1 MIETLLALLTGG
13 ASGGILGIAGAYLT
27 KREERQIAQLTFTH
41 EDKMGELRLKEVAGE
56 REHALAL
63 KDKEI
68 LLVEK
73 EGELKGWASTLVDD
87 ASKSALGMMVK
98 SAIRPIITLYLLAIT
113 SYLTANIWTI
123 VNGLEGL
130 PKEEVLDMFR
140 NIIAQILFLTNTC
153 VTWWFGARASS
164 SPKIKV

>member
-1 MIETLLALLTGG
+1 MIETVLALLTGG

-27 KREERQIAQLTFTH
+27 KREERQIAQLKFTH
-41 EDKMGELRLKEVAGE
+41 EEKMGELRLKEVAGE

-68 LLVEK
+68 QLVEK
-73 EGELKGWASTLVDD
+73 EGEIKGWASTLVDES
-87 ASKSALGMMVK
+87 SKSTLGMMVK
-98 SAIRPIITLYLLAIT
+98 AAIRPTITLYLLAVT
-113 SYLTANIWTI
+113 SYLTINIWTI

-130 PKEEVLDMFR
+130 PEDEVLDIFR

-164 SPKIKV
+164 QPAIR